1 MKTLRRTLP
10 LTLACALLACASAF
24 AQEDA
29 APAQAPAADPAQQ
42 AMMEAWQ
49 KAGTPGTRHAQL
61 AEHFAGTWDTKQT
74 MWMDASAPPMVET
87 GKSVDTAVLG
97 GRQIQTAFE
106 SRFMDQPFTGIGF
119 TGYDNVRGKY
129 VSTWTD
135 SMSTGVMVSEGEYD
149 PATKTYTFRGQM
161 PDPTREG
168 ATMAVRETIRIVD
181 ADHHVME
188 MFEPHEGQEVRTMQI
203 EYTRAD

>member
-10 LTLACALLACASAF
+10 LALACALLASTAAF
-24 AQEDA
+24 AQEA
-29 APAQAPAADPAQQ
+29 KPEQAPAMTAEQQ
-42 AMMEAWQ
+42 ATMDAWQ
-49 KAGTPGTRHAQL
+49 KAGVPGPQHAQL

-74 MWMDASAPPMVET
+74 MWMDPAKPPMVET
-87 GKSVDTAVLG
+87 GRSVDTAVLD
-97 GRQIQTAFE
+97 GRQIHTQFK
-106 SRFMDQPFTGIGF
+106 SQFMGQPFAGIGF

-129 VSTWTD
+129 TSTWTD
-135 SMSTGVMVSEGEYD
+135 SMSTGVMVSDGEYD

-161 PDPTREG
+161 ADPSKEG
-168 ATMAVRETIRIVD
+168 AMVPIRETIRIVD